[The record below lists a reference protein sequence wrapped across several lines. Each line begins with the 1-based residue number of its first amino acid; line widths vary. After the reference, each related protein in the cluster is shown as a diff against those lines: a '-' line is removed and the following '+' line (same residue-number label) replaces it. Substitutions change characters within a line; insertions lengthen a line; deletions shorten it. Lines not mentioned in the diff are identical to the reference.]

1 MSDCAGSDVSDCAG
15 TDVSDCAGLGLT
27 CRTVLGWD

>member
-27 CRTVLGWD
+27 CRTVLGWV